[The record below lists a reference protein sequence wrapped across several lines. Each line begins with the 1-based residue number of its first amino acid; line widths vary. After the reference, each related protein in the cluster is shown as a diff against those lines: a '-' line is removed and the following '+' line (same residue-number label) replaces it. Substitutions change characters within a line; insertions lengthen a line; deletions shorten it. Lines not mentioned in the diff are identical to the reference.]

1 MQASGKGK
9 FAIFRSSELPE
20 FRLKP
25 SQPLT
30 ATTCMKFVE
39 LPAGWQCHP
48 EHILKH
54 NPPQSE
60 AEHRIWSVLCGKAVR
75 DQQEEV
81 SAEVGFLV
89 QETGLPEAEILEV
102 LQRWQEAGGAF
113 PKTEG

>member
-1 MQASGKGK
+1 
-9 FAIFRSSELPE
+9 
-20 FRLKP
+20 
-25 SQPLT
+25 
-30 ATTCMKFVE
+30 MKFVE

-113 PKTEG
+113 PKTEGCRLLSCGLLTNRGEGFCDLFRSGLRPQQQR